1 MADHAGHD
9 THHVN
14 YLLVFIVLCVFT
26 AMSVVFDTFRPSSQA
41 LLAVLVLAVAVAKAL
56 CVMAFFMHL
65 KFERNWKYVLLAP
78 TIILAIGIP
87 LALLPDVGVHYYAVS
102 APQEQELR
110 TAIRELVKHE
120 FDHSA
125 EPLTDEQI
133 RVKLKEQISFDV
145 SAATVKQYREALG
158 IESAELRKAE

>member
-1 MADHAGHD
+1 MADHAAHD

-14 YLLVFIVLCVFT
+14 YLAVFVALCVFT
-26 AMSVVFDTFRPSSQA
+26 AMSVIFDWVRPQSRA
-41 LLAVLVLAVAVAKAL
+41 LLAVLVLAVAMAKAL

-78 TIILAIGIP
+78 TICLALGIP

-110 TAIRELVKHE
+110 TAVRKVVSDENK
-120 FDHSA
+120 A
-125 EPLTDEQI
+125 EPLTDEKI
-133 RVKLKEQISFDV
+133 RKILKDDYSYDISL
-145 SAATVKQYREALG
+145 ATVARYREALG
-158 IESAELRKAE
+158 IGPAEQRKAE

>member
-1 MADHAGHD
+1 MSEHATQD

-14 YLLVFIVLCVFT
+14 YLLVFGALCVFT
-26 AMSVVFDTFRPSSQA
+26 ALSVMAD
-41 LLAVLVLAVAVAKAL
+41 LLHIDNKLLLIVIVISIAMAKAL
-56 CVMAFFMHL
+56 SVMAYFMHL

-78 TIILAIGIP
+78 TICLACGIP

-110 TAIRELVKHE
+110 SAVRDVVKFE
-120 FDHSA
+120 NKA

-133 RVKLKEQISFDV
+133 REELRDKYSFDV
-145 SAATVKQYREALG
+145 SAALVKRYRDKLG
-158 IESAELRKAE
+158 IETRAKRKVE